1 MKKNAKELSFRQLY
15 SDSLPGDYISKE
27 ELLKASRDCLSYQ
40 IIETDPEKLLSVLSK
55 LDARVDNET
64 FIEGKSWPELAKI
77 FFGFLICNEM
87 QSRSTEILLLVNHNV
102 PMEDAPNS
110 DVCVITFAEEDW
122 YKESDGFQRTFGSII
137 SLEPLLILVE
147 LGNVWG
153 YVQTKEGIVDVEICS
168 PTEDLYDWKPLDEFT
183 EKPFIRN
190 PEEDKK

>member
-1 MKKNAKELSFRQLY
+1 MKKNTKELSFRQLY
-15 SDSLPGDYISKE
+15 SDSLPDYISKE

-64 FIEGKSWPELAKI
+64 FIEGKSWPELAKH
-77 FFGFLICNEM
+77 FFGFLIYNQM
-87 QSRSTEILLLVNHNV
+87 QSRQTEILLLQNHNV
-102 PMEDAPNS
+102 PMGYPYDDDDACIL
-110 DVCVITFAEEDW
+110 CVDERDADDEEGVLGT
-122 YKESDGFQRTFGSII
+122 YGSII

>member
-1 MKKNAKELSFRQLY
+1 MSFRQLY
-15 SDSLPGDYISKE
+15 SDSLPDYISKE
-27 ELLKASRDCLSYQ
+27 ELLEASRDCLSYQ

-64 FIEGKSWPELAKI
+64 FMEGKSWPELAKH
-77 FFGFLICNEM
+77 FFGFLIYNEM
-87 QSRSTEILLLVNHNV
+87 QSRQTEILLLQNHNV
-102 PMEDAPNS
+102 PMGYPYDSDARIL
-110 DVCVITFAEEDW
+110 CVDERDAMFEEGVLGT
-122 YKESDGFQRTFGSII
+122 YGSII

>member
-1 MKKNAKELSFRQLY
+1 MKKNAKKLSFRQLY
-15 SDSLPGDYISKE
+15 SDSLPDYISKE
-27 ELLKASRDCLSYQ
+27 QLLEASRDCLSYQ

-64 FIEGKSWPELAKI
+64 FMEGKSWPELAKH
-77 FFGFLICNEM
+77 FFGFLIYNQM
-87 QSRSTEILLLVNHNV
+87 QSRQTEILLLQNHNV
-102 PMEDAPNS
+102 PMGYSYDDDACIL
-110 DVCVITFAEEDW
+110 CVDERDADDEEGVLGT
-122 YKESDGFQRTFGSII
+122 YGSII

-153 YVQTKEGIVDVEICS
+153 YMQTKKGIVDVEICS

>member
-1 MKKNAKELSFRQLY
+1 MKKNTKELSFRQLY

-64 FIEGKSWPELAKI
+64 FIEGKSWPELAKH
-77 FFGFLICNEM
+77 FFGFLIYNQM
-87 QSRSTEILLLVNHNV
+87 QSRQTEILLLVNHNV

-110 DVCVITFAEEDW
+110 DVCILCVDEDDAIFEEGVLGT
-122 YKESDGFQRTFGSII
+122 YGSII

>member
-1 MKKNAKELSFRQLY
+1 MKKNTKELSFRQLY
-15 SDSLPGDYISKE
+15 SDSLPDYISKE

-64 FIEGKSWPELAKI
+64 FMEGKSWPELAKH
-77 FFGFLICNEM
+77 FFGFLIYNEM
-87 QSRSTEILLLVNHNV
+87 QSRQTEILLLQNHNV
-102 PMEDAPNS
+102 PMGYPYDDDDACIL
-110 DVCVITFAEEDW
+110 CVDERDADDEEGVLGT
-122 YKESDGFQRTFGSII
+122 YGSII

>member
-1 MKKNAKELSFRQLY
+1 MKKNTKELSFRQLY

-64 FIEGKSWPELAKI
+64 FIEGKSWPELAKH
-77 FFGFLICNEM
+77 FFGFLIYNQM
-87 QSRSTEILLLVNHNV
+87 QSRQTEILLLVNHNV

-110 DVCVITFAEEDW
+110 DVCILCVDEDDAIFEEVVLGT
-122 YKESDGFQRTFGSII
+122 YGSII
-137 SLEPLLILVE
+137 SLEPLLIEVE
-147 LGNVWG
+147 VGCFG
-153 YVQTKEGIVDVEICS
+153 YVQTKEGIEDVEICS
-168 PTEDLYDWKPLDEFT
+168 PTEVVNAWKPLDEFT

>member
-1 MKKNAKELSFRQLY
+1 MKKNTKELSFRQLY

-64 FIEGKSWPELAKI
+64 FMEGKSWPELAKH
-77 FFGFLICNEM
+77 FFGFLIYNEM
-87 QSRSTEILLLVNHNV
+87 QSRQTEILLLQNHNV
-102 PMEDAPNS
+102 PMGYPYDDDACIL
-110 DVCVITFAEEDW
+110 CVDERDAIFEEGVLGT
-122 YKESDGFQRTFGSII
+122 YGSII

>member
-1 MKKNAKELSFRQLY
+1 
-15 SDSLPGDYISKE
+15 
-27 ELLKASRDCLSYQ
+27 
-40 IIETDPEKLLSVLSK
+40 
-55 LDARVDNET
+55 
-64 FIEGKSWPELAKI
+64 
-77 FFGFLICNEM
+77 M
-87 QSRSTEILLLVNHNV
+87 QSRQTEILLLVNHNV

-110 DVCVITFAEEDW
+110 DVCILCVDEDDAIFEEGVLGT
-122 YKESDGFQRTFGSII
+122 YGSII

-153 YVQTKEGIVDVEICS
+153 LVQTKEGIVDVEICS

>member
-15 SDSLPGDYISKE
+15 SDSLPDYISKE
-27 ELLKASRDCLSYQ
+27 ELLEASRDCLSYQ

-64 FIEGKSWPELAKI
+64 FMEGKSWPELAKH

-87 QSRSTEILLLVNHNV
+87 QSRQTEILLLQNHNV
-102 PMEDAPNS
+102 PMGYPDDSDAS
-110 DVCVITFAEEDW
+110 ILCVDERDAMFEEGVLGT
-122 YKESDGFQRTFGSII
+122 YGSII

>member
-1 MKKNAKELSFRQLY
+1 MKKNTKELSFRQLY

-64 FIEGKSWPELAKI
+64 FIEGKSWPELAKH
-77 FFGFLICNEM
+77 FFGFLIYNQM
-87 QSRSTEILLLVNHNV
+87 QSRQTEILLLVNHNV

-110 DVCVITFAEEDW
+110 DVCILCVDEDDAIFEEGILGT
-122 YKESDGFQRTFGSII
+122 YGSII

>member
-1 MKKNAKELSFRQLY
+1 MKKNTKELSFRQLY

-64 FIEGKSWPELAKI
+64 FMEGKSWPELAKH
-77 FFGFLICNEM
+77 FFGFLIYNEM
-87 QSRSTEILLLVNHNV
+87 QSRHTEILLLQNHNV
-102 PMEDAPNS
+102 PMGYPYDDDDACIL
-110 DVCVITFAEEDW
+110 CVDERDAIFEEGVLGT
-122 YKESDGFQRTFGSII
+122 YGSII

-153 YVQTKEGIVDVEICS
+153 LVQTKEGIVDVEICS

-183 EKPFIRN
+183 EKPFIRTN
-190 PEEDKK
+190 AYV

>member
-15 SDSLPGDYISKE
+15 SDSLPDYISKE
-27 ELLKASRDCLSYQ
+27 QLLEASRDCLSYQ

-87 QSRSTEILLLVNHNV
+87 QSRSTEIVLLVNHNV
-102 PMEDAPNS
+102 AMEDTHDDACIL
-110 DVCVITFAEEDW
+110 CVDERDAIFGEGVLGT
-122 YKESDGFQRTFGSII
+122 YGSII

>member
-1 MKKNAKELSFRQLY
+1 MKKNTKELSFRQLY

-64 FIEGKSWPELAKI
+64 FIEGKSWSELAKH
-77 FFGFLICNEM
+77 FFGFLIYNQM
-87 QSRSTEILLLVNHNV
+87 QSRQTEILLLVNHNV

-110 DVCVITFAEEDW
+110 DVCILCVDEDDAIFEEGVLGT
-122 YKESDGFQRTFGSII
+122 YGSII

-153 YVQTKEGIVDVEICS
+153 YVQTKEGILDVEICS

>member
-1 MKKNAKELSFRQLY
+1 MKKNTKELSFRQLY
-15 SDSLPGDYISKE
+15 SDSLPDYISKE

-87 QSRSTEILLLVNHNV
+87 QSRSTEIVLLVNHNV
-102 PMEDAPNS
+102 AMEDTHDDACIL
-110 DVCVITFAEEDW
+110 CVDERDAIFGEGVLGT
-122 YKESDGFQRTFGSII
+122 YGSII
-137 SLEPLLILVE
+137 SLEPLLIEVE
-147 LGNVWG
+147 VGCFG
-153 YVQTKEGIVDVEICS
+153 YVQTKEGIEDVEICS
-168 PTEDLYDWKPLDEFT
+168 PTEVVNAWKPLDEFT